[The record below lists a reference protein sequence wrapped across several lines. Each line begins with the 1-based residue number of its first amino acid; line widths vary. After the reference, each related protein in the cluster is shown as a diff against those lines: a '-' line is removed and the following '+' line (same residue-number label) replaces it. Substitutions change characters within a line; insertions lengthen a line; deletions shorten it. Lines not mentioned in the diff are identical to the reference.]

1 MRRRTV
7 LAAALSAGAALTLSA
22 CGSGA
27 GTEAG
32 SGAEPVVSVEA
43 TAGAE
48 KAATI
53 LDQPFAKPELV
64 LTDTHGEKFD
74 LREETGGKLTLL
86 YFGYTHCPDACPL
99 TVSNL
104 ALAYKDLPKADQDK
118 LRFVFVTTDPE
129 RDTPEELGKWLR
141 SAGNPDFI
149 GLSGDYKTVEAAA
162 RSVGVGM
169 APPVKSKDG
178 KVTATHG
185 KTVLAFSPKD
195 DTAHVIYS
203 GQEATADDYAKDLP
217 KLIKG
222 QLP

>member
-27 GTEAG
+27 GAE
-32 SGAEPVVSVEA
+32 SGAGDVPVISA
-43 TAGAE
+43 DGTAGPQ
-48 KAATI
+48 KAATV
-53 LDQPFAKPELV
+53 LDQPFSKPELV

-74 LREETGGKLTLL
+74 LREETKGKLTLL

-104 ALAYKDLPKADQDK
+104 ALAYRDLPQADQDK

-129 RDTPEELGKWLR
+129 RDTPAELGRWLR
-141 SAGNPDFI
+141 SAGNADFI
-149 GLSGDYKTVEAAA
+149 GLSGNYKTVEAAA
-162 RSVGVGM
+162 RTVGVGM
-169 APPVKSKDG
+169 APPVKDKDG

-195 DTAHVIYS
+195 DRAHVIYS
-203 GQEATADDYAKDLP
+203 GEEATAEDYAEDLP
-217 KLIKG
+217 RLLRG
-222 QLP
+222 QTP

>member
-1 MRRRTV
+1 MRHRTL
-7 LAAALSAGAALTLSA
+7 LAAAVIAAAALTLSA

-27 GTEAG
+27 GSEAG
-32 SGAEPVVSVEA
+32 AEDKPVVSVDA
-43 TAGAE
+43 TAGTD
-48 KAATI
+48 KAVTV
-53 LDQPFAKPELV
+53 LDQPFTKPELV

-74 LREETGGKLTLL
+74 LREQTKGKLTLL

-99 TVSNL
+99 AVSNM

-178 KVTATHG
+178 KVSATHG

-195 DTAHVIYS
+195 DKAHVIYS
-203 GQEATADDYAKDLP
+203 GQEATAEDYAKDLP

-222 QLP
+222 KLP

>member
-1 MRRRTV
+1 MRHRTL
-7 LAAALSAGAALTLSA
+7 LAAAVTVAAALTLSA

-27 GTEAG
+27 GAE
-32 SGAEPVVSVEA
+32 SGAEDKPFIISDA
-43 TAGAE
+43 TGGPD
-48 KAATI
+48 KAATV
-53 LDQPFAKPELV
+53 LDQPFTKPDLV

-74 LREETGGKLTLL
+74 LREETKGRLTLV

-104 ALAYKDLPKADQDK
+104 ALAYKDLPKAEQDK

-129 RDTPEELGKWLR
+129 RDTPQELGKWLR
-141 SAGNPDFI
+141 SAGNADFI
-149 GLSGDYKTVEAAA
+149 GLSGDYKAVEAAA

-169 APPVKSKDG
+169 EPPVKSKDG

-195 DTAHVIYS
+195 DKAHVIYS
-203 GQEATADDYAKDLP
+203 GQEATAEDYAKDLP
-217 KLIKG
+217 KLLKG

>member
-22 CGSGA
+22 CGSD
-27 GTEAG
+27 
-32 SGAEPVVSVEA
+32 SGAKTGDEDKPVISGNA
-43 TAGAE
+43 TEGPE
-48 KAATI
+48 KAAI
-53 LDQPFAKPELV
+53 VLDQPFAKPELV

-74 LREETGGKLTLL
+74 LRKETEGKLTLL

-104 ALAYKDLPKADQDK
+104 GVTYRDLPKADRDK
-118 LRFVFVTTDPE
+118 LRIVFVTTDPE
-129 RDTPEELGKWLR
+129 RDTPKELGKWLR
-141 SAGNPDFI
+141 SAGHEDFI

-169 APPVKSKDG
+169 APPEKDKKG
-178 KVTATHG
+178 NVTATHG

-195 DTAHVIYS
+195 GKAHVIYS
-203 GQEATADDYAKDLP
+203 GERATAKDYSKDLP
-217 KLIKG
+217 KLLKG